1 MATIAARTGVSS
13 LSMILPA
20 LLLAALVGGLAFTTG
35 LIGNGHSGE
44 MLPGPQIVIVAPRTF
59 MYRSD
64 GDFTKG
70 GFPIDGPLLTVAVR
84 APLTIMKFQ
93 VSVADYTRCV
103 VDGACAAAENVRAG
117 SDAVPV
123 TGVNYDD
130 AYAYAGWLSK
140 KTGQVWRLPTD
151 AEWAFAAGER
161 FVDDGLG
168 LAMDSRNPAIRWLAD
183 YEREAARK
191 GTGNPAPQPQGTFG
205 ENAFGVADIGGNVW
219 EWTQTCHRR
228 VNIGEDG
235 AIASDVPACG
245 IYVTEGKHRAPM
257 SSFIRD
263 PKSGGCSVGT
273 PPDNLGFRL
282 VHDSRWY
289 APLVRAFEIATG
301 HGA

>member
-161 FVDDGLG
+161 FVD
-168 LAMDSRNPAIRWLAD
+168 AMDSRNPAIRWLAD

-245 IYVTEGKHRAPM
+245 IYVKRASTARP
-257 SSFIRD
+257 
-263 PKSGGCSVGT
+263 
-273 PPDNLGFRL
+273 
-282 VHDSRWY
+282 
-289 APLVRAFEIATG
+289 
-301 HGA
+301 

>member
-1 MATIAARTGVSS
+1 MATIATKSGVSA
-13 LSMILPA
+13 LSTILPA
-20 LLLAALVGGLAFTTG
+20 LLLAALAGGLAFTTG
-35 LIGNGHSGE
+35 LVGNGHSGE
-44 MLPGPQIVIVAPRTF
+44 TLPGPQTVIVAPRTF
-59 MYRSD
+59 SYRSD

-70 GFPIDGPLLTVAVR
+70 GIAVDGPLLTVTDH
-84 APLTIMKFQ
+84 APLKIMKFQ
-93 VSVADYTRCV
+93 VSVADYTLCV
-103 VDGACAAAENVRAG
+103 VDGACASADNVLAG
-117 SDAVPV
+117 SDTVPV

-130 AYAYAGWLSK
+130 AEAYAGWLSK
-140 KTGQVWRLPTD
+140 RTGQVWRLPTD
-151 AEWAFAAGER
+151 AEWAFAAGDR
-161 FVDDGLG
+161 FADDGLG

-191 GTGNPAPQPQGTFG
+191 GTGNPTPQPQGTFG

-219 EWTQTCHRR
+219 EWTETCHRR
-228 VNIGEDG
+228 VDFGKG
-235 AIASDVPACG
+235 GTVASESTACG

-282 VHDSRWY
+282 VHDVSWY
-289 APLVRAFEIATG
+289 APLVRAFETATG

>member
-1 MATIAARTGVSS
+1 MATIAAKSDVSA
-13 LSMILPA
+13 LSTILPA
-20 LLLAALVGGLAFTTG
+20 LLLAALIGGLAFTTG
-35 LIGNGHSGE
+35 LIGNGNSGG
-44 MLPGPQIVIVAPRTF
+44 MLPGPETVIVEPRTF
-59 MYRSD
+59 TYRSD

-70 GFPIDGPLLTVAVR
+70 GLAVDGPLLTVAVQ
-84 APLTIMKFQ
+84 APLNIMKFQ
-93 VSVADYTRCV
+93 VSAADYTLCV

-140 KTGQVWRLPTD
+140 ETGQVWRLPTD
-151 AEWAFAAGER
+151 VEWAFAAGER
-161 FVDDGLG
+161 FADDGLG
-168 LAMDSRNPAIRWLAD
+168 LGMESSNPAIRWLAD
-183 YEREAARK
+183 YERESARN
-191 GTGNPAPQPQGTFG
+191 GTGNPMPQPQGTFG

-219 EWTQTCHRR
+219 EWTESCHRR
-228 VNIGEDG
+228 VNFGKDG
-235 AIASDVPACG
+235 IITSEASACG

-282 VHDSRWY
+282 VRDIRWY
-289 APLVRAFEIATG
+289 APLVRAFEAATG
-301 HGA
+301 SGA